1 MFGVKNS
8 SNARSEMSHL
18 LQQVQDLYAEAATAS
33 GDKADQLRKR
43 GLTLLDSAAHK
54 AQEIGTVAR
63 DAGKDVVKSTD
74 HLVHENPW
82 KSMAISG
89 GVGLLI
95 GVLIGRQ

>member
-1 MFGVKNS
+1 MFGLK
-8 SNARSEMSHL
+8 SNGSARSEMSHL
-18 LQQVQDLYAEAATAS
+18 LQQVQDLYSEASTAG

-43 GLTLLDSAAHK
+43 GLTLLDSAALK
-54 AQEIGTVAR
+54 AQEIGTAAR
-63 DAGKDVVKSTD
+63 DAGKDVAKSTD

-89 GVGLLI
+89 GIGLLI